1 MGSYNSTAAE
11 RSVVGARSHADPG
24 ASQTVISAHA
34 AFRCALSRSRR
45 TRHIPSQ
52 RSPYRGSLL
61 TRHPRAK
68 ENTTLTCGCG
78 HARHG
83 LLTNGD
89 DIGVRLSG
97 MMHQKSPASEKER
110 EALALVTRD
119 LRGQLAASVLQ
130 QQVFRDKF
138 FRIEATVIANG
149 VKINQLMVKNGFAAL
164 YTGTGPRHDWCKP

>member
-1 MGSYNSTAAE
+1 
-11 RSVVGARSHADPG
+11 
-24 ASQTVISAHA
+24 
-34 AFRCALSRSRR
+34 
-45 TRHIPSQ
+45 
-52 RSPYRGSLL
+52 
-61 TRHPRAK
+61 
-68 ENTTLTCGCG
+68 
-78 HARHG
+78 
-83 LLTNGD
+83 
-89 DIGVRLSG
+89 